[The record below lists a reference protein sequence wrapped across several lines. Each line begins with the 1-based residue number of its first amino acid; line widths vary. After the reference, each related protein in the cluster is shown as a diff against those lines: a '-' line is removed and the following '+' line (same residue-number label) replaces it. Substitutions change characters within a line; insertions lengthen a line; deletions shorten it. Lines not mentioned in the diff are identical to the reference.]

1 MVPMLLFSL
10 CAFFQLMQE
19 SLKRALRDKK
29 KWVIML
35 FVNRKNNK
43 GNNQG
48 VGYRRSLVMKTKVL
62 TRVTMMVALMIVS
75 GVLTIPLPGLPVP
88 IVLQNMMMMLAGGL
102 LGKK

>member
-1 MVPMLLFSL
+1 
-10 CAFFQLMQE
+10 MQE
-19 SLKRALRDKK
+19 SLKRALPDKK
-29 KWVIML
+29 KWVIMF
-35 FVNRKNNK
+35 FVNLENKK
-43 GNNQG
+43 GNNRKG
-48 VGYRRSLVMKTKVL
+48 IYRRSLAMKTKVL